1 MAVSLDEIARQV
13 EACRKCG
20 LWKSRTRPV
29 VGEGSLD
36 PKIMFIGE
44 APGRNEDLQGRP
56 FIGAAGKLL
65 TELLR
70 GIGLTRDDVY
80 ITNVLKCRPPGN
92 RDPLP
97 EEVEA
102 CTPYLD
108 EQVKLLRPR
117 IIVTLGRFSTF
128 YAFSRAGLTF
138 TSMVKVRGKIFKS
151 QLLGLRVSLMP
162 TYHPAAALYYPK
174 LKEPLIKDF
183 EKLKKELEGLDSVD
197 ESRTISLSD
206 FM

>member
-70 GIGLTRDDVY
+70 GIGLTRDD
-80 ITNVLKCRPPGN
+80 
-92 RDPLP
+92 
-97 EEVEA
+97 
-102 CTPYLD
+102 
-108 EQVKLLRPR
+108 
-117 IIVTLGRFSTF
+117 
-128 YAFSRAGLTF
+128 
-138 TSMVKVRGKIFKS
+138 
-151 QLLGLRVSLMP
+151 
-162 TYHPAAALYYPK
+162 
-174 LKEPLIKDF
+174 
-183 EKLKKELEGLDSVD
+183 
-197 ESRTISLSD
+197 
-206 FM
+206 